1 MGEKMTGE
9 LKVLQRI
16 NEYEFAVEIWVM
28 RSGVNRNRWDYRNVE
43 ENYRTFAGQ
52 PILTAYVAG
61 QVGDGHNSHTAL
73 NPVTGELYNSYT
85 GPTDERIV
93 GTISENPDD
102 ISLQERDGET
112 WIVAKGRIW
121 RVYAPELVDK
131 IVRIGTMEVS
141 AETNVLEEYENGDIE
156 VFTRWDGIGVTIL
169 GDAVAPA
176 IPGANIKALA
186 DLRDTFV
193 TMRKRVA
200 ALIVENAEK
209 KENSPHPSA
218 APTPF
223 TKKEGLK
230 RFDRRQCA
238 DLDKRFGDRYT
249 VLAAAQGKG
258 GILVCLMAQDGSMAQ
273 YTMSAENETVAPEKI
288 KMCRADIHFE
298 FGGET
303 VCADACEAVS
313 PFIRRTEALNS
324 VRDAADAAADAA
336 REVIRCMNEAENVR
350 RTMAITEAAE
360 QELAAINV
368 NRSKDAQ
375 FGDEIIRH
383 VLEKADKPGYSPEM
397 ARADV
402 RSAAMAAQMAQDQAK
417 AREQRRMEDDEMA
430 AMYRAMVR

>member
-1 MGEKMTGE
+1 MTSINGK
-9 LKVLQRI
+9 LHVMQRL
-16 NEYEFAVEIWVM
+16 NRYEFGVQIWIM
-28 RSGVNRNRWDYRNVE
+28 RSGLNQNRWDFRNVE

-73 NPVTGELYNSYT
+73 DPVTGELYNSYT

-200 ALIVENAEK
+200 ALIVENAGEK
-209 KENSPHPSA
+209 DNSPHPSA
-218 APTPF
+218 APTAF

-238 DLDKRFGDRYT
+238 ELDKRFDDRYT
-249 VLAAAQGKG
+249 VLAAAQGKS
-258 GILVCLMAQDGSMAQ
+258 GILVCLMAPDGTFAQ

-288 KMCRADIHFE
+288 TPYNPQIHFV
-298 FGGET
+298 FGEET
-303 VCADACEAVS
+303 VRVNACDTVSGFIDRQAEATLWTANAQVEIAVLQDTVRAMQKAQKERTRQEAQNAALRELDAINAN
-313 PFIRRTEALNS
+313 R
-324 VRDAADAAADAA
+324 AADAQFD
-336 REVIRCMNEAENVR
+336 REIISSVL
-350 RTMAITEAAE
+350 EAAE
-360 QELAAINV
+360 
-368 NRSKDAQ
+368 R
-375 FGDEIIRH
+375 GDHTAETA
-383 VLEKADKPGYSPEM
+383 V
-397 ARADV
+397 RAV
-402 RSAAMAAQMAQDQAK
+402 RAAAMEAQMAQDQVRAK
-417 AREQRRMEDDEMA
+417 EQRRMEDDEMA

>member
-73 NPVTGELYNSYT
+73 DPVTGELYNSYT

-131 IVRIGTMEVS
+131 IVRTGTMEVS

-193 TMRKRVA
+193 IAFLRMF
-200 ALIVENAEK
+200 LI
-209 KENSPHPSA
+209 SS
-218 APTPF
+218 
-223 TKKEGLK
+223 
-230 RFDRRQCA
+230 
-238 DLDKRFGDRYT
+238 
-249 VLAAAQGKG
+249 
-258 GILVCLMAQDGSMAQ
+258 GS
-273 YTMSAENETVAPEKI
+273 
-288 KMCRADIHFE
+288 
-298 FGGET
+298 
-303 VCADACEAVS
+303 
-313 PFIRRTEALNS
+313 
-324 VRDAADAAADAA
+324 
-336 REVIRCMNEAENVR
+336 
-350 RTMAITEAAE
+350 
-360 QELAAINV
+360 
-368 NRSKDAQ
+368 
-375 FGDEIIRH
+375 
-383 VLEKADKPGYSPEM
+383 
-397 ARADV
+397 
-402 RSAAMAAQMAQDQAK
+402 
-417 AREQRRMEDDEMA
+417 
-430 AMYRAMVR
+430 